1 LANQANLLQRVY
13 VMRAASSRIW
23 FTMTTIQQ
31 TNKSNLPLIQIRS
44 DNPKADTAQLIMDPT
59 VGLSNKRS
67 HGYSEHRSP
76 TGSESKGVLVDG
88 YTQLV
93 TDRVQAG
100 WTCDLVTILFSPL
113 TGTRSSVIGKMM
125 DEVQRIYSTLVTRV
139 HRKPKTAPNDE
150 LPVFVGAA
158 DLPVYKRDRSAI
170 TPVFC
175 NGGLHFHLLVLIP
188 PGSRLKEPLA
198 EHLEKNR
205 DLYAGT
211 GTSIQRIHVE
221 PVTEVGSRL
230 VDYVLKTV
238 LNGRLSYDEAV
249 VVLPP
254 ARAELS

>member
-1 LANQANLLQRVY
+1 
-13 VMRAASSRIW
+13 MRAASSRIW
-23 FTMTTIQQ
+23 STMTNSQQ
-31 TNKSNLPLIQIRS
+31 TNKPNLIQIRS
-44 DNPKADTAQLIMDPT
+44 GNPPAGIDQLIMDPQ
-59 VGLSNKRS
+59 VGLSNESGSRS
-67 HGYSEHRSP
+67 HGYSGQRFP
-76 TGSESKGVLVDG
+76 TGSESTRVLVDG

-93 TDRVQAG
+93 TDRVQSG

-113 TGTRSSVIGKMM
+113 TGARSSVIGKMK
-125 DEVQRIYSTLVTRV
+125 DEVQRVYSTLVTRV
-139 HRKPKTAPNDE
+139 HRKPRTAPKDE
-150 LPVFVGAA
+150 LAVFIGAA

-170 TPVFC
+170 TPIFC

-221 PVTEVGSRL
+221 AVTKVGSRL
-230 VDYVLKTV
+230 VDYVLKTI

-249 VVLPP
+249 VVLPR

>member
-1 LANQANLLQRVY
+1 
-13 VMRAASSRIW
+13 MRAASSRIW
-23 FTMTTIQQ
+23 STMTNSQQ
-31 TNKSNLPLIQIRS
+31 TNKSNFPLIQIRS
-44 DNPKADTAQLIMDPT
+44 GNPPAGIDQLIMDPQA
-59 VGLSNKRS
+59 GLSNERS

-76 TGSESKGVLVDG
+76 IGFESKHVLVDG

-113 TGTRSSVIGKMM
+113 TGARSSVIGKMM

-139 HRKPKTAPNDE
+139 HRKPRTAPNDE
-150 LPVFVGAA
+150 LPVFMGAA

-170 TPVFC
+170 PPVFC

-221 PVTEVGSRL
+221 AVTKVESRL
-230 VDYVLKTV
+230 VDYVLKTI

-249 VVLPP
+249 VVLPR
-254 ARAELS
+254 ARAELN